1 MTSCDRKRRSI
12 CFVTR
17 MPSGIKAAH
26 LVAER
31 LAARPI
37 VAVYTSPSRRSVETV
52 EPLAPVLGL
61 TLEVVFAGAELR
73 RVERV
78 WDGA

>member
-1 MTSCDRKRRSI
+1 
-12 CFVTR
+12 

-31 LAARPI
+31 LAGRPI

-78 WDGA
+78 CDGA